1 MMSKLPWGN
10 SKKLTCEEFYNR
22 TEEINL
28 LTNILKTT
36 SKSNAPNILLTGIRS
51 VGKTVLLNRIK
62 EIMDKEYLVINMDF
76 SMSQTYQKNNM
87 SVEGILDYYYNKI
100 VKECKKRQLNT
111 LDTKI
116 NKFFKTNNF
125 LLKDVADIEHVPIP
139 IISSQRDLNKYT
151 EFVFNLPEEIYNKN
165 KNKIKGIIIFI
176 DEFQIIKELG
186 NFLESFLW
194 VFRGYVTEQRN
205 VAYLL
210 SGSMSLQ
217 DKLIT
222 EIAGQNGAFGGRM
235 ITIHINPFSKECTQ
249 KYLKEKAPELTFT
262 VDGFERFYKCT
273 SGVPAYIN
281 IFGRLLPA
289 NTVLDEKI
297 IINHFDNNLS
307 LILTHLIIQWNNLT
321 EKEKDIIIALLD
333 KPLKRI
339 EIANKLKVESG
350 SLSEKL
356 NKLLNQGLITNMG
369 GKYKI
374 NEPLL
379 KRWLIKEYERNEI
392 YPYKLT

>member
-1 MMSKLPWGN
+1 
-10 SKKLTCEEFYNR
+10 
-22 TEEINL
+22 
-28 LTNILKTT
+28 
-36 SKSNAPNILLTGIRS
+36 
-51 VGKTVLLNRIK
+51 
-62 EIMDKEYLVINMDF
+62 
-76 SMSQTYQKNNM
+76 M

-100 VKECKKRQLNT
+100 IKECKKRQLNT

-151 EFVFNLPEEIYNKN
+151 EFVFNLPKEIYNKN

-186 NFLESFLW
+186 NYLESFLW

-249 KYLKEKAPELTFT
+249 
-262 VDGFERFYKCT
+262 
-273 SGVPAYIN
+273 N
-281 IFGRLLPA
+281 I
-289 NTVLDEKI
+289 
-297 IINHFDNNLS
+297 
-307 LILTHLIIQWNNLT
+307 
-321 EKEKDIIIALLD
+321 
-333 KPLKRI
+333 
-339 EIANKLKVESG
+339 
-350 SLSEKL
+350 
-356 NKLLNQGLITNMG
+356 
-369 GKYKI
+369 
-374 NEPLL
+374 
-379 KRWLIKEYERNEI
+379 
-392 YPYKLT
+392 